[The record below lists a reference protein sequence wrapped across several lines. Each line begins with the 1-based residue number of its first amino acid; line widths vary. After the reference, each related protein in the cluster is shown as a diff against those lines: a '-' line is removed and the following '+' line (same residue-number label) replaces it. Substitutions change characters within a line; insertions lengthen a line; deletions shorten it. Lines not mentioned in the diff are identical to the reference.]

1 MIDYHCTGLLAF
13 TASAISWIEF
23 KIPDMFSEWTFEI
36 WLSSAVNFEK
46 TTWVLTFS
54 SYNSKDFM

>member
-23 KIPDMFSEWTFEI
+23 KIPDMFSEWTFEK
-36 WLSSAVNFEK
+36 WLSLPVNFEK
-46 TTWVLTFS
+46 TT
-54 SYNSKDFM
+54 